1 MQSSRYERKFF
12 LTSFDDKQLETM
24 IKLHPAVFSEIYYER
39 MVNSIYFDNNFLD
52 FYQDN
57 VQGSQHRLKIRVRW
71 YEDLFKA
78 VKPNLEFKIK
88 DGLLGDKKIVK
99 VDDFL
104 AKDSLPL
111 ISNLIK
117 DDQEFEQLSKLKLQN
132 LKPVILVSYNRR
144 YFQSADKKFRLTIDR
159 DLTFYKVENNKI
171 NWQTDLQINAT
182 ILELKYDQEDD
193 QEADQISSFFPFR
206 MTKSSKYV
214 LGMAKLYPQLKF

>member
-1 MQSSRYERKFF
+1 MQTSRYERKFF
-12 LTSFDDKQLETM
+12 LTSFDDQQLEMM

-39 MVNSIYFDNNFLD
+39 MVNSVYFDNNFLD

-88 DGLLGDKKIVK
+88 DGLLGDKKNIK
-99 VDDFL
+99 VDDFSS
-104 AKDSLPL
+104 KENLPL
-111 ISNLIK
+111 ISDLIE
-117 DDQEFEQLSKLKLQN
+117 DDQSFEQLTKLKLQN
-132 LKPVILVSYNRR
+132 LKPVILVSYYRR

-171 NWQTDLQINAT
+171 NWQTDLKINAS
-182 ILELKYDQEDD
+182 ILELKYNQEDD
-193 QEADQISSFFPFR
+193 EEADKISSFFPFR

>member
-12 LTSFDDKQLETM
+12 LTSLDDQQLEMM

-39 MVNSIYFDNNFLD
+39 MVNSVYFDNNFLD

-78 VKPNLEFKIK
+78 VKSNLEFKIK

-111 ISNLIK
+111 ISNMIK